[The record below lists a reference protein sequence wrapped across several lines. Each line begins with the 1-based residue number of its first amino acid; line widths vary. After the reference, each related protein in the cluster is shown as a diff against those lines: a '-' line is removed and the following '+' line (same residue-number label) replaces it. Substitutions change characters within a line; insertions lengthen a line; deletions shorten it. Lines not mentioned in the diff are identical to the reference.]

1 VYYADGLHARL
12 GRPRLVRL
20 PAGRRHQAPGPS
32 SGL

>member
-1 VYYADGLHARL
+1 VYYADDLHARL

-20 PAGRRHQAPGPS
+20 PS